1 MGSEPAGFAVKWP
14 VTVEGQPFADL
25 EALRRAPV
33 SAAVLH
39 HLVQLADPTQPGF
52 VVRSSGSTGE
62 PKEFV
67 VPKEKA
73 WISAYATGD
82 ALGLRPGMRVLLALD
97 PHPIG
102 GRMVLVRALALGL
115 DLLVCEPAT
124 VPSRPASG
132 ETCDLVSLVPRQLA
146 ALASEVPDRLARMG
160 RVLVGGGPLH
170 GLRADVPVPVW
181 HTFGMTETVSHV
193 ALRRVGEATFRATG
207 DAWFEER
214 EGRLV
219 IHAPQA
225 VADPLVTNDL
235 VRLVSPTE
243 FEWLGRADF
252 AIISGGRKVLP
263 EALEQELAGSLP
275 GREFAV
281 VGVPSEEWGQDLVL
295 VIEGEAVAP
304 PAVASAVPIRRVVSV
319 AALPRLA
326 SGKVDRRAL
335 ASMVVFCE
343 PEPYP

>member
-1 MGSEPAGFAVKWP
+1 VGSEPTGFAVAWP
-14 VTVEGQPFADL
+14 VWVERQPFADL

-33 SAAVLH
+33 SEAVLN
-39 HLVQLADPTQPGF
+39 HLVQLADPAQPSF

-73 WISAYATGD
+73 WISALATRD
-82 ALGLRPGMRVLLALD
+82 ALGLRAGMRALLALD
-97 PHPIG
+97 PNPIG

-115 DLLVCEPAT
+115 DLMVCEPAT
-124 VPSRPASG
+124 VPSRPAGG
-132 ETCDLVSLVPRQLA
+132 ETCDLVSLVPRQLS
-146 ALASEVPDRLARMG
+146 ALASEAPERLARMG

-170 GLRADVPVPVW
+170 GALPPLPVPVW

-193 ALRRVGEATFRATG
+193 ALRRLGGATFRATG
-207 DAWFEER
+207 AARFEES

-243 FEWLGRADF
+243 FEWLGRTDF
-252 AIISGGRKVLP
+252 AIISGGVKVLP
-263 EALEQELAGSLP
+263 EALESELVALLP

-281 VGVPSEEWGQDLVL
+281 VGVPSEEWGQDVVL
-295 VIEGEAVAP
+295 VVEGEVVAVP
-304 PAVASAVPIRRVVSV
+304 VVSLAVPIRRVVSV

-335 ASMVVFCE
+335 AAMVRKG
-343 PEPYP
+343 